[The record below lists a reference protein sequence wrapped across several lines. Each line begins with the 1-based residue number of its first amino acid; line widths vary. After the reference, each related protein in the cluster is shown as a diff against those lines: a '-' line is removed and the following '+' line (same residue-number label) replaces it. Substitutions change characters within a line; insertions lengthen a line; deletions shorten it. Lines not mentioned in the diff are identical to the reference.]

1 MSKALPAEED
11 RNEHLILTRHY
22 NNTESLINTSWNKS
36 YNEAWFKNVSTSF
49 IISDQWSVTWS
60 ASIMNLV
67 SLQFINIINIRSY
80 ETVKSAAHRVNALHE
95 NKEKVNGYSF
105 QILTLVL
112 FVYIWR
118 IFNSCWKFEWTI
130 KFKTTL
136 FRFPNPTEGL
146 EFEHFPGLA
155 DAPVQL
161 RMWWEQ

>member
-1 MSKALPAEED
+1 MICYMISK
-11 RNEHLILTRHY
+11 
-22 NNTESLINTSWNKS
+22 
-36 YNEAWFKNVSTSF
+36 
-49 IISDQWSVTWS
+49 
-60 ASIMNLV
+60 IMNLV

-136 FRFPNPTEGL
+136 FRFPNPLKALNLNIFQALQTPQCSCVCDENSNNFSKHAPWRITSLQQVSVSCFSWKQAESLPAWTERSLSKNCWSGTCWA
-146 EFEHFPGLA
+146 G
-155 DAPVQL
+155 
-161 RMWWEQ
+161 M